1 MGVPTMPPPSQQQIF
16 TKAAF
21 ELVSVCL
28 FGAAFLVVHN
38 QEPFHRGFYCDDES
52 LLHPYPG
59 DQQFPA
65 TLAFI
70 IWAVVFA
77 LIVIPVELFRNSQ
90 IKTKKL
96 AAGRLTLPWL
106 VLDLYR
112 VFGHFVQGAL
122 ATLLITEVAKVSIG
136 RLRPHFLFLCSPD
149 PDKCKDY
156 PDKFWGTTEGDLREI
171 CQSYQ
176 GVANGVGL
184 NFTSLNFTIP
194 EFEKKTREARLS
206 FMSGHTS
213 TSFYAALFLILYF
226 QARLDR
232 CPPEKGTK
240 ECIRTCLKAFR
251 PLIQACLLALAL
263 WISFSRVSDYFHH
276 PLDVAVGAFVGVL
289 MAFVTLSF
297 SRLWKDDHA
306 FGRHY
311 PEQQAIRNGPK
322 ERSQGTAGARQ
333 SLKPGDTGAPKTID
347 DFTKAR
353 ISNEV

>member
-1 MGVPTMPPPSQQQIF
+1 MPPPSQQQIF

-38 QEPFHRGFYCDDES
+38 QEPFQRGFYCDDES

-106 VLDLYR
+106 VLDFYR

-136 RLRPHFLFLCSPD
+136 RLRPHFLYLCNPD
-149 PDKCKDY
+149 PYKCGNDSN
-156 PDKFWGTTEGDLREI
+156 KFWGTKEQGNLSTICRSYEDARPLDLTE
-171 CQSYQ
+171 
-176 GVANGVGL
+176 
-184 NFTSLNFTIP
+184 P
-194 EFEKKTREARLS
+194 ELLKKMREARLS

-322 ERSQGTAGARQ
+322 ERSQVTTGARQ
-333 SLKPGDTGAPKTID
+333 SLKAGDTGAPKTID

>member
-1 MGVPTMPPPSQQQIF
+1 MPPPSLQQIF

-21 ELVSVCL
+21 ELVSVLL

-38 QEPFHRGFYCDDES
+38 QEPFQRGFYCDDES

-59 DQQFPA
+59 SQKFPA

-70 IWAVVFA
+70 IWSIVFL

-90 IKTKKL
+90 IKTKNL
-96 AAGRLTLPWL
+96 AAGGVPLPWF

-112 VFGHFVQGAL
+112 VFGHFVQGGL
-122 ATLLITEVAKVSIG
+122 ATVLITEVAKVSIG
-136 RLRPHFLFLCSPD
+136 RLRPHFLYLCNPD
-149 PDKCKDY
+149 PSMCSDHKFLGTDPKELIDVCRNYVDY
-156 PDKFWGTTEGDLREI
+156 GALNLTE
-171 CQSYQ
+171 
-176 GVANGVGL
+176 
-184 NFTSLNFTIP
+184 P
-194 EFEKKTREARLS
+194 EFEKKMREARLS

-240 ECIRTCLKAFR
+240 ECIRTCMKAFR
-251 PLIQACLLALAL
+251 PLIQACLLGLAL

-276 PLDVAVGAFVGVL
+276 PLDVAVGAFVGIL

-297 SRLWKDDHA
+297 SRLWKEDHA

-311 PEQQAIRNGPK
+311 PEQQAIRNGP
-322 ERSQGTAGARQ
+322 RPGSAGVRH
-333 SLKPGDTGAPKTID
+333 SYKPGDTGAPKTID
-347 DFTKAR
+347 DFTRAR
-353 ISNEV
+353 VSHEV

>member
-1 MGVPTMPPPSQQQIF
+1 MPPPSQQQIF

-38 QEPFHRGFYCDDES
+38 QEPFQRGFYCDDES

-106 VLDLYR
+106 VLDFYR

-136 RLRPHFLFLCSPD
+136 RLRPHFLFLCNPD
-149 PDKCKDY
+149 PLKCKPDS
-156 PDKFWGTTEGDLREI
+156 DKFWGTTESDLEDV
-171 CQSYQ
+171 CLSYQ
-176 GVANGVGL
+176 DVRPL
-184 NFTSLNFTIP
+184 NFTVP
-194 EFEKKTREARLS
+194 ELSKKMREARLS

-322 ERSQGTAGARQ
+322 ERSQVTTGARQ
-333 SLKPGDTGAPKTID
+333 SLKAGDTGAPKTID

>member
-1 MGVPTMPPPSQQQIF
+1 MPPPSQQQIF

-38 QEPFHRGFYCDDES
+38 QEPFQRGFYCDDES

-106 VLDLYR
+106 VLDFYR

-136 RLRPHFLFLCSPD
+136 RLRPHFLFLCNPD
-149 PDKCKDY
+149 PDQCGDY
-156 PDKFWGTTEGDLREI
+156 PDKFWGTKPDELREV
-171 CQSYQ
+171 CRSYNLT
-176 GVANGVGL
+176 GINVNVGPL
-184 NFTSLNFTIP
+184 NLTEPDFL
-194 EFEKKTREARLS
+194 KKMREARLS

-322 ERSQGTAGARQ
+322 ERSQVTTGARQ
-333 SLKPGDTGAPKTID
+333 SLKAGDTGAPKTID